1 MTDESGKVE
10 EPVDGRD
17 DRLFPPAHPATAAP
31 SFQRPSLSKFRN
43 AILGSLL
50 VAAGLVAAAVT
61 ILARHT
67 DNYALAAVAAIL
79 SLVSALLML
88 IFLVPPLA
96 KSARLEVRRFDFPV
110 VVTSGGGIFL
120 IILMVVGF
128 AAWNTGNNLL
138 FLIFSL
144 LCSTLFVGGVA
155 ARASLRDLI
164 VSARFPDH
172 IFAGEVAPVIVTL
185 RNAKRF
191 LPSFSIMVEARGPGD
206 PASGSKPKRR
216 ARRFRK
222 RQLAYFPYV
231 PHRAAAEQRVE
242 QTFASRGHV
251 LINGFELSTRFPF
264 GFFRFRRR
272 LRARNVDIVVY
283 PKPEPI
289 GDELHLLPTY
299 AGRLASVRRGI
310 GQDLFSL
317 RDYQPQDDLRH
328 IDWKATARSRNLTV
342 REFTAEDERR
352 ITIVLDTRNLAE
364 SGGENF
370 ATRFEAGIVQA
381 ASLLNH
387 FVAEHAEVRLM
398 LGNELGRYGGGLKHL
413 YACLRR
419 LALVNPEGQVPLE
432 HASAGSDS
440 GSVKDDNAF
449 DEDYA
454 IVLTTAPPGS
464 IPAHI
469 WRAAHVI
476 HV

>member
-1 MTDESGKVE
+1 MSDRVE
-10 EPVDGRD
+10 NQLPGSSS
-17 DRLFPPAHPATAAP
+17 
-31 SFQRPSLSKFRN
+31 SFIVHRSSLSKWRN
-43 AILGSLL
+43 AILGTLL
-50 VAAGLVAAAVT
+50 VIAGLAAAAVT
-61 ILARHT
+61 LLARHT
-67 DNYALAAVAAIL
+67 DNYALAAVAAVL
-79 SLVSALLML
+79 SLVSAALML
-88 IFLVPPLA
+88 IFVVPPLA
-96 KSARLEVRRFDFPV
+96 RSARLEVNRFDFPV
-110 VVTSGGGIFL
+110 EVTGGGGIFL
-120 IILMVVGF
+120 AILLVVGF

-138 FLIFSL
+138 FMIFSL

-172 IFAGEVAPVIVTL
+172 IFAGEAAPVIVTL
-185 RNAKRF
+185 RNAKRV
-191 LPSFSIMVEARGPGD
+191 LPSFSVLVEARGPNES
-206 PASGSKPKRR
+206 ANESSQRSRAKR
-216 ARRFRK
+216 FIK
-222 RQLAYFPYV
+222 RPLAYFTYV
-231 PHRAAAEQRVE
+231 PHHAAAEQRVE
-242 QTFASRGHV
+242 QLFTSRGHV

-299 AGRLASVRRGI
+299 AGHLASARRGV

-352 ITIVLDTRNLAE
+352 ITIVLDTRDL
-364 SGGENF
+364 SDSDRENF
-370 ATRFEAGIVQA
+370 PSRFEAGIVQA
-381 ASLLNH
+381 ASLLRH
-387 FVAEHAEVRLM
+387 FIDERAEVRLM
-398 LGNELGRYGGGLKHL
+398 LGDDLGRYGGGLKHL

-419 LALVNPEGQVPLE
+419 LALVTPQKQNGAELTTSV
-432 HASAGSDS
+432 SDP

-454 IVLTTAPPGS
+454 IVLTTAPLGS
-464 IPAHI
+464 IPARI
-469 WRAAHVI
+469 WRASHVI

>member
-1 MTDESGKVE
+1 MT
-10 EPVDGRD
+10 GRHGD
-17 DRLFPPAHPATAAP
+17 AETSATQISVSPRPPFT
-31 SFQRPSLSKFRN
+31 QSLLLKWRN
-43 AILGSLL
+43 AILGTLL
-50 VAAGLVAAAVT
+50 VAAGLAAALVT
-61 ILARHT
+61 VVARHT
-67 DNYALAAVAAIL
+67 DNYALAAVAAVL
-79 SLVSALLML
+79 SLVSAVLML
-88 IFLVPPLA
+88 IFIVPPLA
-96 KSARLEVRRFDFPV
+96 RSARLEVKRFDFPIE
-110 VVTSGGGIFL
+110 VTSGGGIFL
-120 IILMVVGF
+120 IILVVVGF

-138 FLIFSL
+138 FMIFSL
-144 LCSTLFVGGVA
+144 LFSTLFVGGVA

-172 IFAGEVAPVIVTL
+172 IFAGEAAAVIVTL
-185 RNAKRF
+185 RNAKRL
-191 LPSFSIMVEARGPGD
+191 LPSFSILVEARGPGD
-206 PASGSKPKRR
+206 SATESRRRRRWQRYVKRP
-216 ARRFRK
+216 
-222 RQLAYFPYV
+222 LAYFTYV
-231 PHRAAAEQRVE
+231 PHRSAAEQRVE
-242 QTFASRGHV
+242 QLFTSRGHV

-299 AGRLASVRRGI
+299 AGRLASVRRGM

-352 ITIVLDTRNLAE
+352 ITIVLDTRDLSD
-364 SGGENF
+364 SGEENF
-370 ATRFEAGIVQA
+370 QPRFEAGIVQA
-381 ASLLNH
+381 ASLLKH
-387 FVAEHAEVRLM
+387 FVDERAEVRLM
-398 LGNELGRYGGGLKHL
+398 LANELGRYGGGLKHL

-419 LALVNPEGQVPLE
+419 LALVSPQKENGDVELSTSV
-432 HASAGSDS
+432 SDPA
-440 GSVKDDNAF
+440 SVKDDNAF

-464 IPAHI
+464 IPARI
-469 WRAAHVI
+469 WRASHVI

>member
-1 MTDESGKVE
+1 MSHNFEKSRAAS
-10 EPVDGRD
+10 PSSFI
-17 DRLFPPAHPATAAP
+17 LHP
-31 SFQRPSLSKFRN
+31 SSLAKWRN
-43 AILGSLL
+43 AILGTLL
-50 VAAGLVAAAVT
+50 VAAGLAAALIT
-61 ILARHT
+61 ILARQT
-67 DNYALAAVAAIL
+67 ENYALAAVAAIM
-79 SLVSALLML
+79 SLVSAALML
-88 IFLVPPLA
+88 IFIVPPLA
-96 KSARLEVRRFDFPV
+96 RSARIEVKRLDFPV
-110 VVTSGGGIFL
+110 EVTSGGAIFL
-120 IILMVVGF
+120 IILVVVGF

-138 FLIFSL
+138 FMIFSL

-172 IFAGEVAPVIVTL
+172 IFAGEAAPVIVTL
-185 RNAKRF
+185 RNAKRL
-191 LPSFSIMVEARGPGD
+191 LPSFSILVEARGPGD
-206 PASGSKPKRR
+206 SAGESWRKLRRQRFVKRP
-216 ARRFRK
+216 
-222 RQLAYFPYV
+222 LAYFTYV

-242 QTFASRGHV
+242 QLFTSRGHV

-299 AGRLASVRRGI
+299 AGRMASARRGV

-352 ITIVLDTRNLAE
+352 ITIVLDTRDLSD
-364 SGGENF
+364 SGEENF
-370 ATRFEAGIVQA
+370 LLRFEAGIIQA
-381 ASLLNH
+381 ASLLKH
-387 FVAEHAEVRLM
+387 FVDERAEVRLM
-398 LGNELGRYGGGLKHL
+398 LGDDLGRYGGGLKHL

-419 LALVNPEGQVPLE
+419 LALVSPQKENGEAELSTSVSDPE
-432 HASAGSDS
+432 
-440 GSVKDDNAF
+440 SVKDDNAF
-449 DEDYA
+449 DEEYA

-464 IPAHI
+464 IPARI
-469 WRAAHVI
+469 WRASHVI